1 MFARY
6 ILLGILAFVILLN
19 VLIAVVVETYGAV
32 RVDKSEVVYWTSR
45 LEFAFEM
52 GILRLALIGILSR
65 FPKCLWPIRKAT
77 VTEGFFYCKWKSLTE
92 VFDDERSEDNDG
104 EFIPKKN
111 IFLWFLL
118 LRVFAMLL
126 LVIWFMLGAVSAGL
140 LWPSQVRQWLWE
152 SSEEKD
158 SQKKTIQEI
167 KRVVTSKDNEL
178 TLEVKL
184 NSKMS
189 EINDVKQTSQEIE
202 RIKDT
207 LNLMRSE
214 IRDVQQE
221 MSEKTNQI
229 LELLKNTRTEGS
241 ITGDYDRRLMVSSP
255 AVVHVE

>member
-1 MFARY
+1 
-6 ILLGILAFVILLN
+6 
-19 VLIAVVVETYGAV
+19 
-32 RVDKSEVVYWTSR
+32 
-45 LEFAFEM
+45 
-52 GILRLALIGILSR
+52 
-65 FPKCLWPIRKAT
+65 
-77 VTEGFFYCKWKSLTE
+77 
-92 VFDDERSEDNDG
+92 
-104 EFIPKKN
+104 
-111 IFLWFLL
+111 
-118 LRVFAMLL
+118 
-126 LVIWFMLGAVSAGL
+126 MLGAVSAGL

-207 LNLMRSE
+207 LNLMKSE

-221 MSEKTNQI
+221 MSEKTYQI